1 MQKDECAEDASKTK
15 SLKGDVGGSSL
26 ESDSGLKTKS
36 TPQPN
41 SNSKQ
46 QASNRPKDKNSP
58 APPRSH
64 GKKKSQSSKAAKAAA
79 AATPAPV
86 TQTDVPS
93 SPKRTDAG
101 SPKVHRSNSK
111 HSLKRRG
118 KDKDGNNKQSNQAV
132 EASTC
137 SSNDPDQLNPIL
149 EKLSLNGA
157 DQIQPFIPARDRV
170 GANQEDVS
178 NTMDNTS
185 INNGGNFTSSA
196 QTPSSASPL
205 LLPMDLSN
213 SPPMHCPPFQFMPLQ
228 PNLYPLFMPAQMQDG
243 RFVFVPVAYP
253 MMNGNRPGHP
263 YGSPEII
270 PHSVEGNE
278 ANNGHLPTPMLLSH
292 PDYRFFPQDG
302 NFTPMPMYDSEG
314 EPGSSG
320 SFRPSNHAMQPV
332 FASPMPWSGHP
343 PAMAPLPVVNHKG
356 DISVPPNFQKQANGY
371 HSRSK
376 SSHPISHESE
386 NSNYGGFF
394 DFTSEAIEIM
404 NKDAESIIQRL
415 NPQPI
420 ERERRDALLNYLRT
434 VLSQVFPDAE
444 LHPFGSTANG
454 LGMANA
460 DMDLCVCFNNQIKS
474 KVTAVE
480 FVEHMGNLLQQ
491 DGRFSEVKLL
501 TRTRIPIIKLKHM
514 DGLCSDIGFE
524 NRLALWNTRLL
535 KTYTEVDPRLKKLV
549 YLVKHWSKQ
558 RSINEPYHG
567 TLSSYCYVLMVI
579 FYLQQ
584 RSPPVLPCLQ
594 KIFPPEKGPCRRE
607 VDGHNVYFF
616 EDLPNLGR
624 YWKGENTETIAE
636 LLFGFF
642 QYYAYNFH
650 WSKSVV
656 SVRTGAIL
664 TKDQKNWIKPKF
676 SASPSTGASVTD
688 RFWLCVE
695 DPFELNHNLG
705 RPADRNSVFDIRG
718 EFIRATKMLKA
729 RDPNQALSRLFQVFV
744 PSAEIDNQ
752 SYLGY
757 VTRAAPQQVRRVS

>member
-1 MQKDECAEDASKTK
+1 MQKDECAEDASKLK
-15 SLKGDVGGSSL
+15 GLKGDIPVPSN
-26 ESDSGLKTKS
+26 ETDSGTKVKPVTS
-36 TPQPN
+36 QPG
-41 SNSKQ
+41 SNQKQLPISKG
-46 QASNRPKDKNSP
+46 SKEKNTP
-58 APPRSH
+58 APPRSY
-64 GKKKSQSSKAAKAAA
+64 GKKKSQSAKAAKAAA
-79 AATPAPV
+79 TNPSP
-86 TQTDVPS
+86 QTEVPS

-101 SPKVHRSNSK
+101 SPRVHRSNSK

-118 KDKDGNNKQSNQAV
+118 KDKEGNSRQANQAI

-137 SSNDPDQLNPIL
+137 SSNEPDQLNTSL
-149 EKLSLNGA
+149 GKLSLNGTE
-157 DQIQPFIPARDRV
+157 QVQSFIPAQDQV
-170 GANQEDVS
+170 GNVQEDNITLVDNPSAS
-178 NTMDNTS
+178 NSAGT
-185 INNGGNFTSSA
+185 FTSSA
-196 QTPSSASPL
+196 HTPSNASPQ

-213 SPPMHCPPFQFMPLQ
+213 SPPMPCPPFQFMPLQ

-253 MMNGNRPGHP
+253 MMNGNRPGNH
-263 YGSPEII
+263 YGGLEHI
-270 PHSVEGNE
+270 PQPVEGSD
-278 ANNGHLPTPMLLSH
+278 ANSGHIPTPMVLAH

-302 NFTPMPMYDSEG
+302 NFTPMPIYDLEA
-314 EPGSSG
+314 EPSTSG
-320 SFRPSNHAMQPV
+320 AYRPPNHAMQPV

-343 PAMAPLPVVNHKG
+343 PAMAPLPVVNPKG
-356 DISVPPNFQKQANGY
+356 DVSAPQNFQKQSNGY

-376 SSHPISHESE
+376 SSHQNSHHESE
-386 NSNYGGFF
+386 NSGYQGTF
-394 DFTSEAIEIM
+394 DFSTEALEII
-404 NKDAESIIQRL
+404 NKEADVIFQRL
-415 NPQPI
+415 APQPV
-420 ERERRDALLNYLRT
+420 ERERQDSLLNYLRN

-460 DMDLCVCFNNQIKS
+460 DMDLCVCFPNQIKS

-480 FVEHMGNLLQQ
+480 FVEHMGSVLHQ
-491 DGRFSEVKLL
+491 DGRFSEVKPL
-501 TRTRIPIIKLKHM
+501 TRTRIPIIKLKHK

-535 KTYTEVDPRLKKLV
+535 KTYTEIDSRLQKLV
-549 YLVKHWSKQ
+549 FLVKHWSKQ

-579 FYLQQ
+579 FFLQQ

-594 KIFPPEKGPCRRE
+594 KIHPPEQGTPRRD

-624 YWKGENTETIAE
+624 YWQCENTETVAE

-650 WSKSVV
+650 WSRSVV
-656 SVRTGAIL
+656 SVRTGSIL
-664 TKDQKNWIKPKF
+664 TKEQKNWIKPKF
-676 SASPSTGASVTD
+676 SASPSTGASVAD

-695 DPFELNHNLG
+695 DPFELDHNLG

-729 RDPNQALSRLFQVFV
+729 RDPNNTLSRLFMPFV
-744 PSAEIDNQ
+744 ASDNISQ
-752 SYLGY
+752 GY
-757 VTRAAPQQVRRVS
+757 QGYGTRAVPQQTRHVS